1 MISGFMSN
9 PGASAGT
16 IPGSLIYNGS
26 RLLFRL
32 RFIAYLLSLAELKIS
47 FDFKQDAY

>member
-9 PGASAGT
+9 PGGSAGT
-16 IPGSLIYNGS
+16 VTGSFIYGGS
-26 RLLFRL
+26 RLWFRL